1 MDLGRLRTLREL
13 SIRKTMAAVSEA
25 LYVSPSAISQQ
36 LTLLEQEVGAPL
48 IERRGRGVALTA
60 AGQVLVEHAERV
72 FAELETAKA
81 DIQRLENLVAG
92 DIRIAAFPSVAAA
105 IMPSAIR
112 SLRRQHPLLNIGFD
126 EMEPEESLSALRTW
140 QTDIAIIDDLNVL
153 AGALDPGIETVPL
166 AEDVFLV
173 MMGRKHPLAE
183 NTDVTLHELRDESW
197 VIDTASSN
205 YTSMITQA
213 CQGSGFDPR
222 IVARC
227 KGFEVSV
234 ALIREHCGIS
244 ILPGLRASRDLTDVE
259 VRPLKPEIRRRIS
272 LAFRKGQGHSPLIRA
287 VILACHQRA
296 AELLPSKKS

>member
-92 DIRIAAFPSVAAA
+92 EIRIAAFPSVAAA

-112 SLRRQHPLLNIGFD
+112 NLKRQHPLLNIGFD

-173 MMGRKHPLAE
+173 MMGREHPLAE
-183 NTDVTLHELRDESW
+183 KTDVTLNELRDESW

-287 VILACHQRA
+287 VVLACHQRA
-296 AELLPSKKS
+296 AELMPSKKS

>member
-1 MDLGRLRTLREL
+1 
-13 SIRKTMAAVSEA
+13 MAAVSEA

-60 AGQVLVEHAERV
+60 AGQILVEHAERV

-92 DIRIAAFPSVAAA
+92 DIRVAAFPSVAAA
-105 IMPSAIR
+105 LMPSVIR
-112 SLRRQHPLLNIGFD
+112 NLNREHPLLNIGFD
-126 EMEPEESLSALRTW
+126 EMEPEEGLAALRTW

-166 AEDVFLV
+166 TEDVFLV
-173 MMGRKHPLAE
+173 MMGKGHHLAQKR
-183 NTDVTLHELRDESW
+183 DVTLSELRDEAW

-213 CQGSGFDPR
+213 CQGAGFDPN

-227 KGFEVSV
+227 KGFEVTV

-259 VRPLKPEIRRRIS
+259 VRPLKPEIRRKIS
-272 LAFRKGQGHSPLIRA
+272 LAFRKGQDRSPLIRA
-287 VILACHQRA
+287 FAAACHQRA
-296 AELLPSKKS
+296 AELMKTKG

>member
-36 LTLLEQEVGAPL
+36 LTLLEQEVGASL

-112 SLRRQHPLLNIGFD
+112 DLKRQHPLLNIGFD
-126 EMEPEESLSALRTW
+126 EMEPEESLSALRMW
-140 QTDIAIIDDLNVL
+140 QTDIAIVDDLNVL

-173 MMGRKHPLAE
+173 MMGREHPLAE
-183 NTDVTLHELRDESW
+183 KPDVTLNELRDESW

-287 VILACHQRA
+287 VVRACHKRA
-296 AELLPSKKS
+296 AELLPSKES

>member
-92 DIRIAAFPSVAAA
+92 EIRIAAFPSVAAA

-112 SLRRQHPLLNIGFD
+112 NLKRQHPLLNIGFD

-173 MMGRKHPLAE
+173 MMGREHPLAKKA
-183 NTDVTLHELRDESW
+183 DVTLNELRDESW

-287 VILACHQRA
+287 VVLACHQRA

>member
-36 LTLLEQEVGAPL
+36 LTLLEQEVGASL

-72 FAELETAKA
+72 FAELEIAKA

-92 DIRIAAFPSVAAA
+92 DIRVAAFPSVAAA
-105 IMPSAIR
+105 LMPSAIR
-112 SLRRQHPLLNIGFD
+112 NLKRQHPLLNIGFD
-126 EMEPEESLSALRTW
+126 EMEPEESLAALRTW
-140 QTDIAIIDDLNVL
+140 QTDVAIIDDLNVV
-153 AGALDPGIETVPL
+153 AGALDPGIETATL
-166 AEDVFLV
+166 IEDVFLV
-173 MMGRKHPLAE
+173 MMGKEHPLAAKG
-183 NTDVTLHELRDESW
+183 DLMLDDLRDESW

-205 YTSMITQA
+205 YTNMITRA

-259 VRPLKPEIRRRIS
+259 VRPLRPEIRRKIS
-272 LAFRKGQGHSPLIRA
+272 LAFRRGQGHSPLIRA
-287 VILACHQRA
+287 VVAACHQRA
-296 AELLPSKKS
+296 AELMQPTKS

>member
-13 SIRKTMAAVSEA
+13 SIRRTMAAVSEA

-36 LTLLEQEVGAPL
+36 LTLLEQEVGASL

-81 DIQRLENLVAG
+81 DIQKLENLVAG

-112 SLRRQHPLLNIGFD
+112 DLKRQHPLLNIGFD
-126 EMEPEESLSALRTW
+126 EMEPEESLSALRMW

-173 MMGRKHPLAE
+173 MMGREHPLAE
-183 NTDVTLHELRDESW
+183 KPDVTLNELRDESW

-287 VILACHQRA
+287 VVRACHQRA
-296 AELLPSKKS
+296 AELLPSKES

>member
-36 LTLLEQEVGAPL
+36 LTLLEQEVGASL

-81 DIQRLENLVAG
+81 DIQKLENLVAG

-112 SLRRQHPLLNIGFD
+112 DLKRQHPLLNIGFD

-173 MMGRKHPLAE
+173 MMGREHPLAE
-183 NTDVTLHELRDESW
+183 KPDVTLNELRDESW

-287 VILACHQRA
+287 VVRACHQRA
-296 AELLPSKKS
+296 AELLPPKES

>member
-48 IERRGRGVALTA
+48 IERRGRGVVLTA

-81 DIQRLENLVAG
+81 DIQKLENLVAG

-112 SLRRQHPLLNIGFD
+112 DLKRQHPLLNIGFD

-140 QTDIAIIDDLNVL
+140 QTDIAIIDGLNVL

-173 MMGRKHPLAE
+173 MMGREHPLAE
-183 NTDVTLHELRDESW
+183 KPDVTLNELRDESW

-287 VILACHQRA
+287 VVRACHQRA
-296 AELLPSKKS
+296 AELLPSKES

>member
-36 LTLLEQEVGAPL
+36 LTLLEQEVGASL

-81 DIQRLENLVAG
+81 DIQKLENLVAG

-112 SLRRQHPLLNIGFD
+112 DLKRQHPLLNIGFD

-153 AGALDPGIETVPL
+153 AGALDRGIETVPL

-173 MMGRKHPLAE
+173 MMGREHPLAE
-183 NTDVTLHELRDESW
+183 KLDVTLNELRDESW

-287 VILACHQRA
+287 VVRACHQRA
-296 AELLPSKKS
+296 AELLPSKES

>member
-36 LTLLEQEVGAPL
+36 LTLLEQEVGATL
-48 IERRGRGVALTA
+48 IERRGRGVSLTA

-72 FAELETAKA
+72 FAELEIAKA
-81 DIQRLENLVAG
+81 DIQKLENLVAG
-92 DIRIAAFPSVAAA
+92 DIRVAAFPSVATAL
-105 IMPSAIR
+105 MPSTMR
-112 SLRRQHPLLNIGFD
+112 HLNREHPQLNIGFD
-126 EMEPEESLSALRTW
+126 EMEPEESLAALRTW
-140 QTDIAIIDDLNVL
+140 QTDVAIIDDLNVL
-153 AGALDPGIETVPL
+153 AGALDPSIETVPL
-166 AEDVFLV
+166 IEDVFLV
-173 MMGRKHPLAE
+173 MMGKEHPLATKPE
-183 NTDVTLHELRDESW
+183 VTLTDLLHESW
-197 VIDTASSN
+197 VIDTASKN

-213 CQGSGFDPR
+213 CQGAGFDPR

-259 VRPLKPEIRRRIS
+259 VRPLKPEIRRKIS
-272 LAFRKGQGHSPLIRA
+272 LAFRKGQRHSPLIRA
-287 VILACHQRA
+287 FINACVHRA
-296 AELLPSKKS
+296 AEVTRSVKE

>member
-72 FAELETAKA
+72 FSELETAKA

-92 DIRIAAFPSVAAA
+92 EIRIAAFPSVAAA

-112 SLRRQHPLLNIGFD
+112 NLKRQHPLLNIGFD

-173 MMGRKHPLAE
+173 MMGREHPLAE
-183 NTDVTLHELRDESW
+183 KTDVTLNELRDESW

-287 VILACHQRA
+287 VVLACHQRA
-296 AELLPSKKS
+296 AELMPSKKS

>member
-36 LTLLEQEVGAPL
+36 LTLLEQEAGASL

-81 DIQRLENLVAG
+81 DIQKLENLVAG

-112 SLRRQHPLLNIGFD
+112 DLKRQHPLLNIGFD

-173 MMGRKHPLAE
+173 MMGREHPLAE
-183 NTDVTLHELRDESW
+183 KPDVTLNELRDESW

-272 LAFRKGQGHSPLIRA
+272 LAFRKGQSHSPLIRA
-287 VILACHQRA
+287 VVRACHQRA
-296 AELLPSKKS
+296 AELLPSKES

>member
-36 LTLLEQEVGAPL
+36 LTLLEQEVGASL

-112 SLRRQHPLLNIGFD
+112 NLKRQHPLLNIGFD

-153 AGALDPGIETVPL
+153 AGALDPGIKTVPL

-173 MMGRKHPLAE
+173 MMGREHPLAE
-183 NTDVTLHELRDESW
+183 KTDVTLNELRDESW

-259 VRPLKPEIRRRIS
+259 VRPLKPEIRRKIS

-287 VILACHQRA
+287 VVLACHQRA
-296 AELLPSKKS
+296 AELMQTTKS

>member
-36 LTLLEQEVGAPL
+36 LTLLEQEVGAAL

-112 SLRRQHPLLNIGFD
+112 DLKRQHPLLNIGFD

-173 MMGRKHPLAE
+173 MMGREHPLAE
-183 NTDVTLHELRDESW
+183 KPDVTLNELRDESW

-244 ILPGLRASRDLTDVE
+244 ILPGLRASRDLRDVE

-287 VILACHQRA
+287 VARACHQRA
-296 AELLPSKKS
+296 AELLPSKGS

>member
-48 IERRGRGVALTA
+48 IERRGRGVVLTA

-81 DIQRLENLVAG
+81 DIQKLENLVAG

-112 SLRRQHPLLNIGFD
+112 DLKRQHPLLNIGFD

-173 MMGRKHPLAE
+173 MMGREHPLAE
-183 NTDVTLHELRDESW
+183 KPDVTLNELRDESW

-287 VILACHQRA
+287 VVRACHQRA
-296 AELLPSKKS
+296 AELLPSKES

>member
-1 MDLGRLRTLREL
+1 
-13 SIRKTMAAVSEA
+13 MAAVSEA

-36 LTLLEQEVGAPL
+36 LTLLEQEVGASL

-81 DIQRLENLVAG
+81 DIQKLENLVAG

-112 SLRRQHPLLNIGFD
+112 DLKRQHPLLNIGFD
-126 EMEPEESLSALRTW
+126 EMEPEESLSALRMW

-173 MMGRKHPLAE
+173 MMGREHPLAE
-183 NTDVTLHELRDESW
+183 KPDVTLNELRDESW

-287 VILACHQRA
+287 VVRACHQRA
-296 AELLPSKKS
+296 AELLPSKES

>member
-1 MDLGRLRTLREL
+1 
-13 SIRKTMAAVSEA
+13 MAAVSEA

-36 LTLLEQEVGAPL
+36 LTLLEQEVGAAL

-72 FAELETAKA
+72 FAELEIAKA
-81 DIQRLENLVAG
+81 DIQKLENLVAG
-92 DIRIAAFPSVAAA
+92 DIRVAAFPSVAAA
-105 IMPSAIR
+105 LMPSAIR
-112 SLRRQHPLLNIGFD
+112 NLKRQHPLLNIGFD
-126 EMEPEESLSALRTW
+126 EMEPEESLAALRTW
-140 QTDIAIIDDLNVL
+140 QTDVAIIDDLNVV

-166 AEDVFLV
+166 IEDVFLV
-173 MMGRKHPLAE
+173 MMGREHPLAAK
-183 NTDVTLHELRDESW
+183 DDLLLDDLRDESW

-259 VRPLKPEIRRRIS
+259 VRPLRPEIRRKIS
-272 LAFRKGQGHSPLIRA
+272 LAFRKGQGHSPLTRA
-287 VILACHQRA
+287 VVAACHQRA
-296 AELLPSKKS
+296 AELTQSTKS

>member
-36 LTLLEQEVGAPL
+36 LTLLEQEVGASL

-72 FAELETAKA
+72 FAELEIAKA

-92 DIRIAAFPSVAAA
+92 DIRVAAFPSVAAA
-105 IMPSAIR
+105 LMPSAIR
-112 SLRRQHPLLNIGFD
+112 NLKRQHPLLNIGFD
-126 EMEPEESLSALRTW
+126 EMEPEESLAALRTW
-140 QTDIAIIDDLNVL
+140 QTDVAIIDDLNVV
-153 AGALDPGIETVPL
+153 AGALDPGIETATL
-166 AEDVFLV
+166 IEDVFLV
-173 MMGRKHPLAE
+173 MMGKEHPLAAKG
-183 NTDVTLHELRDESW
+183 DLMLDDLRDESW

-205 YTSMITQA
+205 YTNMITQA

-259 VRPLKPEIRRRIS
+259 VRPLRPEIRRKIS
-272 LAFRKGQGHSPLIRA
+272 LAFRRGQGHSPLIRA
-287 VILACHQRA
+287 VVAACHQRA
-296 AELLPSKKS
+296 AELMQTTKS